1 MVMSSIFRAENL
13 EVSGKVF
20 IFVDRNGN
28 EEDADVYQDLVFNEA
43 YKS

>member
-20 IFVDRNGN
+20 IFVDRNKHARYDSNTIMNGI
-28 EEDADVYQDLVFNEA
+28 VP
-43 YKS
+43 